1 MSGPVE
7 VIKNRLS
14 IVDVVGSYITLEKSG
29 ANFKARCPFHNEKTP
44 SFYVSPGRNSFY
56 CFGCGA
62 KGDIFS
68 FVEEYEGLDFPG
80 ALKELARRAGVEL
93 EKRDSKI
100 VEAENRLYKIL
111 EEACVYFEEELVRDT
126 RAHQYALSR
135 GLSEETLSRFRVGV
149 AKSGWR
155 NLAHTLYQKG
165 WTLDEMLRAGLVKQK
180 DSNVPAQLEN
190 VYDVFRG
197 RLMFPIMDIAGRVI
211 AFTGRILEEDPKAPK
226 YLNSPDTELYNKSS
240 VLFAIDK
247 AKQAI
252 RERDRVI
259 LVEGQ
264 MDALMSHQA
273 GVANTVAISGTAFTG
288 DLVRT
293 REEHS
298 GSVRTIATNLGV
310 LKRLTSNITLALDGD
325 SAGEKAT
332 LRTASIALTLGFDV
346 SVVHAPLGKDPADTI
361 KEDPHAWVQA
371 LSAPVHVVLH
381 VAKRI
386 HSSLQEKDIPK
397 AVALEL
403 LPVLARIPSAV
414 ERASL
419 AKRAAS
425 ELGLP
430 GEALIKDLEK
440 VVVREEKP
448 LTREFTTRIPQE
460 TVTSALARVLAYGVY
475 VESRPT
481 LASLKTAYETKI
493 SELYPD
499 ESNAW
504 ADARVLKDQELFKIE
519 SEVQDEIR
527 VPALYEEAY
536 QMFAR
541 ICQRVTRTRL
551 LKEIQEAEKKGDTT
565 KVKEL
570 FTQLSRIPK

>member
-29 ANFKARCPFHNEKTP
+29 ANFKAHCPFHNEKTP
-44 SFYVSPGRNSFY
+44 SFYVSPSRNSFY

-111 EEACVYFEEELVRDT
+111 EEACVYFEEELIRDT

-135 GLSEETLSRFRVGV
+135 GLTQETLTRFRVGV

-155 NLAHTLYQKG
+155 NLAHALYQKG
-165 WTLDEMLRAGLVKQK
+165 WTVDEMLRAGLVKQK
-180 DSNVPAQLEN
+180 DPSQAAQLES

-252 RERDRVI
+252 RERDRVV

-273 GVANTVAISGTAFTG
+273 GVTNTVAISGTAFTG

-298 GSVRTIATNLGV
+298 GSVRVIATNLGV

-325 SAGEKAT
+325 SAGENAT
-332 LRTASIALTLGFDV
+332 LRTASIALALGFDV
-346 SVVHAPLGKDPADTI
+346 SVVRAPLGKDPADTI
-361 KEDPHAWVQA
+361 KENPHAWVQA
-371 LSAPVHVVLH
+371 LSVPVHVILH
-381 VAKRI
+381 IAAQM
-386 HSSLQEKDIPK
+386 HSTLQEKDIPK
-397 AVALEL
+397 AVATKL
-403 LPVLARIPSAV
+403 LPVLARVPSAV

-419 AKRAAS
+419 AKRAAQ

-430 GEALIKDLEK
+430 SEALLKDLER
-440 VVVREEKP
+440 VVVRDEKP
-448 LTREFTTRIPQE
+448 LTREYSARIPQE
-460 TVTSALARVLAYGVY
+460 TLTSALARVLAYGAY
-475 VESRPT
+475 VESRPA
-481 LASLKTAYETKI
+481 LAPLKATYETKVN
-493 SELYPD
+493 ELYPD
-499 ESNAW
+499 QSEAW

-519 SEVQDEIR
+519 SEIQDETK
-527 VPALYEEAY
+527 VPTLYEEAY

-541 ICQRVTRTRL
+541 ISQKVTRSRL
-551 LKEIQEAEKKGDTT
+551 LKEIQEAEKRGDIG

-570 FTQLSRIPK
+570 FSLLSRIPK